1 MNTQFQLRR
10 TQFINKMQDNSMA
23 IFPAATA
30 HIRNQDCEF
39 PFRQNS
45 DFLYLTGLN
54 EPDAILVLIKKSTA
68 GVTILFNREKDKN
81 AEIWGGYRLGQSAA
95 VAKLGID
102 EAYVIEEFEHHLGN
116 LLNGMDIL
124 YYPIFQSV
132 LLEKIVKKVI
142 THLRLNARK
151 GLKAPKS
158 YIDCLPML
166 HEMRLIKSDAETQ
179 LLAEA
184 AEISASGHCR
194 AMQSCHPG
202 MWEYQLEAELK
213 HEFALQGAREVA
225 YNSIVAGGHNACI
238 LHYTENN
245 QQLQNGDLVLIDA
258 GAEYQG
264 YAGDITRT
272 FPVNGKFSEH
282 QAKLYQ
288 LVLDIQISAIN
299 QVKPGIAM
307 ADINR
312 KMVGQLV
319 DGLIE
324 LGILSG
330 ERDELIED
338 ESYKAFYMH
347 GIGHYLGLDVHDV
360 GDYGTLESPRLLA
373 PGMAVTIEPGVY
385 ISKEA
390 DVDDCWKGIGIRIE
404 DDLIVTA
411 HGADVLSADVP
422 KTIDEI
428 EALMADA
435 KSHG

>member
-10 TQFINKMQDNSMA
+10 AQFFNKMQDNSMA

-30 HIRNQDCEF
+30 LIRNQDCEF

-45 DFLYLTGLN
+45 DFLYLTGFN
-54 EPDAILVLIKKSTA
+54 EPDSMLMLIKKPTTEL
-68 GVTILFNREKDKN
+68 VILFNREKDKN
-81 AEIWGGYRLGQSAA
+81 AEIWGGYRLGQSGA
-95 VAKLGID
+95 VAKLGVD
-102 EAYVIEEFEHHLGN
+102 EAYAIKEFEHHLGE
-116 LLNGMDIL
+116 LLSGLDIL
-124 YYPIFQSV
+124 YYPIFQSD
-132 LLEKIVKKVI
+132 LLEKVVKKVI
-142 THLRLNARK
+142 THLRSNGRK
-151 GLKAPKS
+151 GMKAPKC
-158 YIDCLPML
+158 YIDCLPIL
-166 HEMRLIKSDAETQ
+166 HEMRLIKSDAEVQ

-184 AEISASGHCR
+184 AEISASGHSR

-213 HEFALQGAREVA
+213 HEFALQGATEVA
-225 YNSIVAGGHNACI
+225 YNSIVAGGQNACI

-245 QQLQNGDLVLIDA
+245 QQLKSGDLVLIDA

-299 QVKPGIAM
+299 QVKPGVAM
-307 ADINR
+307 ADINK

-330 ERDELIED
+330 DRDELIED

-385 ISKEA
+385 ISEDA

-428 EALMADA
+428 EALMAGA
-435 KSHG
+435 KSYG